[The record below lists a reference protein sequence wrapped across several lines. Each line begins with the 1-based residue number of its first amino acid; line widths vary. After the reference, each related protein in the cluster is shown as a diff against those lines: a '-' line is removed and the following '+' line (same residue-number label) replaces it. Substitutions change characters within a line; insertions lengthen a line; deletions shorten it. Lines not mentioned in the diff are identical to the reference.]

1 VDIGILAA
9 CKLRLGHLMWAN
21 VEVTGAARPHRAASR
36 ERSERGR
43 PPGWALRV
51 SHRTSTSNTFLSVAN
66 LMSYLKVLMVVCAL
80 DSEWHN
86 MVNLNIVV
94 NEKLVAADGT

>member
-1 VDIGILAA
+1 
-9 CKLRLGHLMWAN
+9 
-21 VEVTGAARPHRAASR
+21 
-36 ERSERGR
+36 
-43 PPGWALRV
+43 
-51 SHRTSTSNTFLSVAN
+51 
-66 LMSYLKVLMVVCAL
+66 MSYLKVLMVVCAL